1 MLLEGTQIAA
11 IEYIRALRLRNEIKN
26 EFLRLLKKVDIIVVP
41 TTILAAP
48 RFDDFQVSNIDGKL
62 IEIREAL
69 LRNTIV
75 FNSTGLPAIT
85 IPVGLTKHG
94 MPVGV
99 QIVGSLF
106 EEEKLLSVAYKY
118 ECIKNSFYKYV
129 PPLN

>member
-41 TTILAAP
+41 TTILVAP

-99 QIVGSLF
+99 QIVGSF
-106 EEEKLLSVAYKY
+106 HYLSNRI
-118 ECIKNSFYKYV
+118 EFRE
-129 PPLN
+129 